1 VALSGWGIVR
11 CTTVV
16 GTEEEQERWEESRNQ
31 AAELE
36 SPVPRS
42 LDLTL
47 TSKVTVVRKSL
58 GQVFS
63 VKEFNQ

>member
-1 VALSGWGIVR
+1 
-11 CTTVV
+11 VV
-16 GTEEEQERWEESRNQ
+16 GTEEEQERWEELRNQ